1 MQSITRWHK
10 KLKKIGISRSCI
22 MFCVVSNFKNQIKA
36 NMNNSNGTP
45 KADFTNANGK
55 MQLFQQCFA
64 MAFQQCFDPSSNHSN
79 MVVDSSPSLSRSTT
93 TTSTFSCLAEQ
104 KPFETPVRSKN
115 RKQSSLHGSNAVH
128 PHFQMPKATLT
139 IEDFM
144 TRLNDK
150 LSKEVLDLHLES
162 RFSILNAFRNQ
173 FIVPLSESVG
183 HDEAVDLK
191 DVKDFPIED
200 FLRNY
205 QLIFIDGCHV
215 RRETRKK
222 GSNCIP
228 DTKERSMYRD
238 LITDLW
244 VLLGI
249 FLILIVC
256 R

>member
-1 MQSITRWHK
+1 MELQRQTLLMRMVK
-10 KLKKIGISRSCI
+10 C
-22 MFCVVSNFKNQIKA
+22 NF
-36 NMNNSNGTP
+36 
-45 KADFTNANGK
+45 
-55 MQLFQQCFA
+55 FQQCFA

-93 TTSTFSCLAEQ
+93 TTSTSSCLTVQ
-104 KPFETPVRSKN
+104 KPFETPVRSTF
-115 RKQSSLHGSNAVH
+115 RQQSSLHVSNAVH
-128 PHFQMPKATLT
+128 P

-150 LSKEVLDLHLES
+150 LSKEVLDLQLES
-162 RFSILNAFRNQ
+162 RFPILKAFRNQ
-173 FIVPLSESVG
+173 FILPLSESVE

-222 GSNCIP
+222 GSSCIP

-244 VLLGI
+244 VLLGNLFNI
-249 FLILIVC
+249 NNSLSVTLHNSLEIKISM
-256 R
+256 